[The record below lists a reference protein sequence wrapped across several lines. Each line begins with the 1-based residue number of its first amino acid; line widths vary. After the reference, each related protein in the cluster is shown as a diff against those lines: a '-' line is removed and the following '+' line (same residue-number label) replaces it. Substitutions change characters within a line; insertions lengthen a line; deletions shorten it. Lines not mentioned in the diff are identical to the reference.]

1 MTPITTILLINAE
14 SHDIQKNIYTHPS
27 IYNTQKFEVNG
38 FDYVEILDTTLRDG
52 AQTRGITFTLRDKF
66 NIVNMLDELGVD
78 IIEAGWPGSNP
89 KDEEFFKFV
98 KEISLKNSKI
108 AAFGSTKRKDIKV
121 NDDPS
126 LNAILKAD
134 VEIAVIFGKSWILHV
149 KEVLKCT
156 PEENIQLITD
166 TIDYLREHGLDVIFD
181 AEHFY
186 DGFKDN
192 KDYAI
197 EVVKA
202 ALDSKARTIVLCDTN
217 GGSLFNDVKSITTY
231 VRNIVGCQLGVHTH
245 NDSGLAV
252 ANTLIAVE
260 SGVRHVQGTI
270 NGLGERCGNADLCQ
284 IIPNLKLKMGYD
296 VLKNKDGLKML
307 TKVSRYVYEV
317 TGMPEILGQPYTG
330 RNAFAHKAGVH
341 VDAVL
346 KNPRSYEHVEP
357 TLVGNSRIV
366 SVSELS
372 GRSVL
377 VNMAKELGLE
387 LSKQDMARCLEEVKR
402 LEAEGYHL
410 ELADATVKLLML
422 KSLGIDPT
430 CFKVTFWW
438 VETSKSKDS
447 PVSRA
452 IVSVDIGGNVIAA
465 IGEGVGPV
473 HALDVALKE
482 ALSSKFQELKDTK
495 LVNYKVSVV
504 DSEDGT
510 AASVRVFVE
519 FMCKDA
525 SWTTTYVSKN
535 ILEASLNAIV
545 DGYVYKLGV
554 LERRSSSSKTQC

>member
-1 MTPITTILLINAE
+1 M
-14 SHDIQKNIYTHPS
+14 
-27 IYNTQKFEVNG
+27 NG

-52 AQTRGITFTLRDKF
+52 AQTRGITFTLQDKL
-66 NIVNMLDELGVD
+66 NIVRVLDELGID
-78 IIEAGWPGSNP
+78 IIEVGWPGSNP
-89 KDEEFFKFV
+89 KDEEFFKTF
-98 KEISLKNSKI
+98 KEISLKNSKM
-108 AAFGSTKRKDIKV
+108 AAFGSTKRKDV
-121 NDDPS
+121 RVSEDQS
-126 LNAILKAD
+126 LNAILNSD
-134 VEIAVIFGKSWILHV
+134 VEYAVIFGKSWTLHV
-149 KEVLKCT
+149 REVLKCT
-156 PEENIQLITD
+156 PEENIQLITE

-186 DGFKDN
+186 DGFKDD
-192 KDYAI
+192 KDYAM

-202 ALDSKARTIVLCDTN
+202 ACASKSRAIVLCDTN
-217 GGSLFNDVKSITTY
+217 GGSLFSEIKSITSY
-231 VRNIVGCQLGVHTH
+231 VKNHIDCCQLGIHAH

-252 ANTLIAVE
+252 ANTLTAVE

-284 IIPNLKLKMGYD
+284 IIPNLKLKMGYS

-307 TKVSRYVYEV
+307 TKTSRYIYEV

-346 KNPRSYEHVEP
+346 KNPSTYEHVDP
-357 TLVGNSRIV
+357 DLVGNSRTM

-372 GRSVL
+372 GRSAL
-377 VNMAKELGLE
+377 VNIAKELGLE
-387 LSKQDMARCLEEVKR
+387 LSKQDTTKCLEEIKR

-410 ELADATVKLLML
+410 ESADATVKLLML

-438 VETSKSKDS
+438 VETFKSGNR
-447 PVSRA
+447 PVSKA
-452 IVSVDIGGNVIAA
+452 IVSIDMGGSSVVAM
-465 IGEGVGPV
+465 GEGVGPV
-473 HALDVALKE
+473 HALDIALRE
-482 ALSSKFQELKDTK
+482 ALSSRFPDLRGTR

-519 FMCKDA
+519 FA
-525 SWTTTYVSKN
+525 SEGNTWTTTHVSKN

-545 DGYVYKLGV
+545 DGYVYELGV
-554 LERRSSSSKTQC
+554 LRRLPSKTQF

>member
-1 MTPITTILLINAE
+1 MN
-14 SHDIQKNIYTHPS
+14 Y
-27 IYNTQKFEVNG
+27 

-52 AQTRGITFTLRDKF
+52 AQTRGITFTLRDKL
-66 NIVNMLDELGVD
+66 NIVKILDDLGVD

-89 KDEEFFKFV
+89 KDEEFFTTV
-98 KEISLKNSKI
+98 KEISLKNSRI
-108 AAFGSTKRKDIKV
+108 AAFGSTKRKDVRIDK
-121 NDDPS
+121 DPS

-134 VEIAVIFGKSWILHV
+134 VEVAVIFGKSWTLHV
-149 KEVLKCT
+149 REVLKCT
-156 PEENIQLITD
+156 LEENIQLIAD
-166 TIDYLREHGLDVIFD
+166 TIDYLREHGLEVIFD

-186 DGFKDN
+186 DGFKGD
-192 KDYAI
+192 KDYAV

-202 ALDSKARTIVLCDTN
+202 ACNSKARTVVLCDTN
-217 GGSLFNDVKSITTY
+217 GGSLFNEVKSITAY
-231 VRNIVGCQLGVHTH
+231 VKGLVDCQLGVHTH

-252 ANTLIAVE
+252 ANTLAAVE
-260 SGVRHVQGTI
+260 SGARHVQGTI

-284 IIPNLKLKMGYD
+284 IIPNLKLKMGHG

-317 TGMPEILGQPYTG
+317 TSMPEILGQPYTG

-346 KNPRSYEHVEP
+346 KNPRSYEHVDP
-357 TLVGNSRIV
+357 TLVGNSRIM

-377 VNMAKELGLE
+377 VNTAKELGLE
-387 LSKQDMARCLEEVKR
+387 LPKQDMTTCLEEIKR

-422 KSLGIDPT
+422 RSLGMKPT
-430 CFKVTFWW
+430 CFKVNFWW
-438 VETSKSKDS
+438 VETSKSRNG

-452 IVSVDIGGNVIAA
+452 VVSIDIGGSTVAA

-473 HALDVALKE
+473 HALDMALRE
-482 ALSSKFQELKDTK
+482 ALSSRFPELKDTK

-519 FMCKDA
+519 FMCRDV

-545 DGYVYKLGV
+545 DGYVYKLVV
-554 LERRSSSSKTQC
+554 LERRPSLSKTPC

>member
-1 MTPITTILLINAE
+1 M
-14 SHDIQKNIYTHPS
+14 
-27 IYNTQKFEVNG
+27 NG

-52 AQTRGITFTLRDKF
+52 AQTRGITFTLRDKL
-66 NIVNMLDELGVD
+66 NIVNMLDELGID

-89 KDEEFFKFV
+89 KDEEFFKVV

-108 AAFGSTKRKDIKV
+108 AAFGSTKRKDVRV
-121 NDDPS
+121 NEDQS
-126 LNAILKAD
+126 LNAILKSD
-134 VEIAVIFGKSWILHV
+134 VEVAVIFGKSWTLHV

-166 TIDYLREHGLDVIFD
+166 TMDYLREHGLDVIFD

-186 DGFKDN
+186 DGFKED
-192 KDYAI
+192 KDYAM

-202 ALDSKARTIVLCDTN
+202 ACASKARTVVLCDTN
-217 GGSLFNDVKSITTY
+217 GGSLFSDVKSITAY
-231 VRNIVGCQLGVHTH
+231 VKNLISCQLGAHMH

-252 ANTLIAVE
+252 ANTLAAVE

-296 VLKNKDGLKML
+296 VLKRENGLKML

-330 RNAFAHKAGVH
+330 RNAFVHKAGVH

-346 KNPRSYEHVEP
+346 KNPRSYEHVDP
-357 TLVGNSRIV
+357 TLVGNSRII

-377 VNMAKELGLE
+377 ANIVKELGLE
-387 LSKQDMARCLEEVKR
+387 LSKQDTTRCLEEIKR

-422 KSLGIDPT
+422 KSLGMDPT
-430 CFKVTFWW
+430 CFKVIFWW
-438 VETSKSKDS
+438 VETFKSEGGL
-447 PVSRA
+447 VSRA
-452 IVSVDIGGNVIAA
+452 VVSVDIGGSNAVAM
-465 IGEGVGPV
+465 GEGVGPV
-473 HALDVALKE
+473 HALDMALRE
-482 ALSSKFQELKDTK
+482 ALSSKFPELKDTR

-519 FMCKDA
+519 FMSKDA
-525 SWTTTYVSKN
+525 SWTTTHVSKN

-545 DGYVYKLGV
+545 DGYVYKLGI
-554 LERRSSSSKTQC
+554 LESRSSKTQR